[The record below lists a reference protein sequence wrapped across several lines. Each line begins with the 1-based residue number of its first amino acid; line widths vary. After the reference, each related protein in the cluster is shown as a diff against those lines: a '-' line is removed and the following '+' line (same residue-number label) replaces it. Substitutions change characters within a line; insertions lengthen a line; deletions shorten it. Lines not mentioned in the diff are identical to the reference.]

1 MATYIANTLIMG
13 TRKFDSVSRNSL
25 LYKLTKTKIG
35 GNFYKLI
42 KSMYSCTKF
51 RFKTDDKLGPE
62 RVSYRGVKQ
71 GDGLSPLLFNIFIND
86 LCDSFDKDCKP
97 VLIEDIGINCL
108 LYADDLL
115 ILSETEKGLQ
125 RCMSILEQYCNRW
138 KLEVNLDKTKAI
150 IFNSRKKIFNTDIKY
165 NNTPVEQV
173 YSYQYLGVNISFTG
187 NLKQASMDLSAKATK
202 ALFSLNSKIK
212 EYSTLN
218 AETLLK
224 LFDTLIQPILTY
236 AVKSGFLIIR

>member
-1 MATYIANTLIMG
+1 
-13 TRKFDSVSRNSL
+13 
-25 LYKLTKTKIG
+25 
-35 GNFYKLI
+35 
-42 KSMYSCTKF
+42 
-51 RFKTDDKLGPE
+51 
-62 RVSYRGVKQ
+62 
-71 GDGLSPLLFNIFIND
+71 
-86 LCDSFDKDCKP
+86 
-97 VLIEDIGINCL
+97 
-108 LYADDLL
+108 
-115 ILSETEKGLQ
+115 
-125 RCMSILEQYCNRW
+125 MSILEQYCNRW

-150 IFNSRKKIFNTDIKY
+150 IFDSRKKIFNTDIKY

-218 AETLLK
+218 AEILLK

-236 AVKSGFLIIR
+236 ASEIWISDYKIDLMNDKYPFELVHLKSCKFSLGVHSKTSNLATRCELN